1 MKWKAGEAGMIKEYI
16 VSITDD
22 VDPSGFERFENDYSP
37 EQELIRCKYCKW
49 GEPTKN
55 AFGED
60 RIICGN
66 DDTYIDR
73 YITVPAD
80 WFCADGEIRNSMGS

>member
-1 MKWKAGEAGMIKEYI
+1 MKEVICEVVPGLTFDGVV
-16 VSITDD
+16 VSEFFHPIRE
-22 VDPSGFERFENDYSP
+22 VV
-37 EQELIRCKYCKW
+37 RCKDCKW

-55 AFGED
+55 CYGED

-80 WFCADGEIRNSMGS
+80 WFCADGERK